1 MSSQSVVVPNVTLTL
16 DQLLAAIRQLDEPAR
31 VQVAKALLVT
41 EMDAKLSALIARL
54 AEREPADD
62 IDDDVINAEIISCH
76 ISMHII
82 QANLC

>member
-16 DQLLAAIRQLDEPAR
+16 DQLLAAVQQLDEPAR
-31 VQVAKALLVT
+31 VQVAKALLAT

-62 IDDDVINAEIISCH
+62 IDDDVINAEIYAVRQSK
-76 ISMHII
+76 
-82 QANLC
+82 A